1 MATVETNPFTV
12 QQAVKGNRLAD
23 RQEELRRVKTAL
35 QQGRKLFL
43 IGPRRFGKTSILLTA
58 EEELR
63 KKKFFVV
70 MLNVQSFTSIEALT
84 AGIVGSAARFS
95 GNLKRAT
102 TFTRDIFSRLNP
114 SLSWNPAE
122 GTFEVSL
129 GVKTPDPSEQGPML
143 VEALHSLERLAS
155 DSGQN
160 VGVIFDEFQELLLLG
175 GAGIEKQLRAAIQTH
190 ERVGYVFAGSETSL
204 LTDMI
209 SNSAR
214 PFYRLGEPLFLKVIP
229 QADFSDHLRAGFGQ
243 VNCRV
248 ADSALELLYHLA
260 EDVPYNVQLLAETCW
275 EEAARLG
282 RKQITVEE
290 IRGGLQRLLGI
301 FEPVYAGQWAALVPN
316 QRKVLAVIARGADRR
331 LLSKQILRLTG
342 LTSGNISKSLQSM
355 EKNAILRKEYP
366 GEETVWR
373 FEDPLFK
380 QWILAST
387 RS

>member
-1 MATVETNPFTV
+1 MANIETNPFTV
-12 QQAVKGNRLAD
+12 QQAVKGVRLAD
-23 RQEELRRVKTAL
+23 RREELRRVKAAL
-35 QQGRKLFL
+35 QQGGKLFL

-63 KKKFFVV
+63 RKKFFVV

-84 AGIVGSAARFS
+84 AGIVGSAARLS

-114 SLSWNPAE
+114 NLSWNPAE

-129 GVKTPDPSEQGPML
+129 GVKTPEPSEQGPML
-143 VEALHSLERLAS
+143 VEALNSLERLAA
-155 DSGQN
+155 DSGKN

-190 ERVGYVFAGSETSL
+190 EHAGYVFAGSETSL

-209 SNSAR
+209 SNAAR
-214 PFYRLGEPLFLKVIP
+214 PFYRLGEPLFLKAIP
-229 QADFSDHLRAGFGQ
+229 RADFSEYLRAGFGQ
-243 VNCRV
+243 LNCGV
-248 ADSALELLYHLA
+248 ADAALDLLYELA
-260 EDVPYNVQLLAETCW
+260 EDVPYNIQLLAETCW
-275 EEAARLG
+275 EEAARL
-282 RKQITVEE
+282 RSKQIEAEE
-290 IRGGLQRLLGI
+290 VRAGLRRLLGR

-316 QRKVLAVIARGADRR
+316 HRKVLAAIARGADRR
-331 LLSKQILRLTG
+331 LFSKQVLRQTG
-342 LTSGNISKSLQSM
+342 LTSGNISKSLQSL
-355 EKNAILRKEYP
+355 EKSAILRKEYQ
-366 GEETVWR
+366 GEETFWR

>member
-1 MATVETNPFTV
+1 MATVEANPFTV

-70 MLNVQSFTSIEALT
+70 LLNVQSFTGIEALT

-102 TFTRDIFSRLNP
+102 TFTRDLFSRLNP
-114 SLSWNPAE
+114 SLAWNPAE

-129 GVKTPDPSEQGPML
+129 GVKTPDPSEQGPLL
-143 VEALHSLERLAS
+143 VEALNSLERLAG

-214 PFYRLGEPLFLKVIP
+214 PFYRLGEPLFLKAIP
-229 QADFSDHLRAGFGQ
+229 QADFSDYLRAGFGQ

-248 ADSALELLYHLA
+248 ADSALELLYQLA

-282 RKQITVEE
+282 RKQLTVEE
-290 IRGGLQRLLGI
+290 IRAGLQRLLGI

-316 QRKVLAVIARGADRR
+316 QRKTLAVIARGADRR

-355 EKNAILRKEYP
+355 EKNSILRKEYP

>member
-1 MATVETNPFTV
+1 MATIETNPFTV
-12 QQAVKGNRLAD
+12 QQAVKGVRLAD
-23 RQEELRRVKTAL
+23 RQEELRRVKTTL

-43 IGPRRFGKTSILLTA
+43 IGPRRFGKTSILLTV

-84 AGIVGSAARFS
+84 AGIVGGAARLS

-102 TFTRDIFSRLNP
+102 TFTREIFSRLNP
-114 SLSWNPAE
+114 NLSWNPAE

-143 VEALHSLERLAS
+143 VEALNSLERLAD
-155 DSGQN
+155 DSGQK

-175 GAGIEKQLRAAIQTH
+175 GAGIEKQIRAAIQTH
-190 ERVGYVFAGSETSL
+190 EHVGYVFAGSETSL

-209 SNSAR
+209 GNSAR
-214 PFYRLGEPLFLKVIP
+214 PFYRLGEPLFLKAIP
-229 QADFSDHLRAGFGQ
+229 RSDFSEYLRAGFGQ
-243 VNCRV
+243 LNCRV
-248 ADSALELLYHLA
+248 ADATLELLYDLA
-260 EDVPYNVQLLAETCW
+260 EDVPYNIQLLAETCW

-282 RKQITVEE
+282 RKQIASEE
-290 IRGGLQRLLGI
+290 IRDGLRRLLGR

-316 QRKVLAVIARGADRR
+316 QRKMLAAIARGADRR
-331 LLSKQILRLTG
+331 LFSKQVLRQTG
-342 LTSGNISKSLQSM
+342 LASGNVGKSLQSL
-355 EKNAILRKEYP
+355 EKSAILRKDYQ

>member
-1 MATVETNPFTV
+1 MATVEANPFTV
-12 QQAVKGNRLAD
+12 QQTVKGNRLAD

-43 IGPRRFGKTSILLTA
+43 IGPRRFGKTSILLTV

-63 KKKFFVV
+63 EKKFFVV
-70 MLNVQSFTSIEALT
+70 LLNVQSFTGIEALT

-129 GVKTPDPSEQGPML
+129 GVKTPDPSEQGPLL
-143 VEALHSLERLAS
+143 VEALNSLERLAG
-155 DSGQN
+155 DSGQK

-214 PFYRLGEPLFLKVIP
+214 PFYRLGEPLFLKAIP
-229 QADFSDHLRAGFGQ
+229 QADFSDYLRAGFGH

-248 ADSALELLYHLA
+248 ADSALELLYQLA
-260 EDVPYNVQLLAETCW
+260 EDVPYNVRLLAETCW
-275 EEAARLG
+275 EAAARLG

-316 QRKVLAVIARGADRR
+316 QRKTLAVIARGADRR

-387 RS
+387 RG